1 MKRLLLIA
9 ACIVATVGALA
20 QGTVN
25 FVNKVA
31 GGVLDAPVFN
41 TDGTTKLSGADYLAQ
56 LYAGTTAG
64 SLTAVGSAAPFKAN
78 GYFNAGAVVVPGIA
92 GAATAILQVR
102 AWAAADGATYEA
114 AVAAGKAAGMSE
126 TFGVALGNPGGAP
139 PTVPADMVGL
149 KSFSLSGGG
158 GPIPEPTTI
167 ALGALAAGALL
178 LFRRK

>member
-56 LYAGTTAG
+56 LYAGTSAS
-64 SLTAVGSAAPFKAN
+64 SLTAVGSSFAFKAN
-78 GYFNAGAVVVPGIA
+78 GYFNGGSVTVPGIA
-92 GAATAILQVR
+92 GATVATLQVR
-102 AWAAADGATYEA
+102 AWAAAGGATYEA
-114 AVAAGKAAGMSE
+114 AVGAGKAAGMSE
-126 TFGVALGNPGGAP
+126 TFTVTLGNPSGTP
-139 PTVPADMVGL
+139 PTVPADMVGM
-149 KSFSLSGGG
+149 KSFSLTGGG
-158 GPIPEPTTI
+158 GPVPEPTTI

>member
-1 MKRLLLIA
+1 MKRLLLVA

-25 FVNKVA
+25 FANKVA
-31 GGVLDAPVFN
+31 AAGIDAPVLN
-41 TDGTTKLSGADYLAQ
+41 VDGTKLAGADYLAQ

-64 SLTAVGSAAPFKAN
+64 SLSAVGSAIPFKVN
-78 GYFNAGAVVVPGIA
+78 GYFSGGATVIPGIA
-92 GAATAILQVR
+92 GGATAILQVR
-102 AWAAADGATYEA
+102 AWAAAGGATYELA
-114 AVAAGKAAGMSE
+114 LAAGGAAGMSAE
-126 TFGVALGNPGGAP
+126 FGVALGNPAAEP
-139 PTVPADMVGL
+139 PTVPADLKGLVGFKL
-149 KSFSLSGGG
+149 AG

>member
-1 MKRLLLIA
+1 MKRLLLVA

-25 FVNKVA
+25 FANKVTAA
-31 GGVLDAPVFN
+31 GIDAPVLN
-41 TDGTTKLSGADYLAQ
+41 VDGTKLAGADYLAQ

-64 SLTAVGSAAPFKAN
+64 SLSAVGTAVPFKIN
-78 GYFNAGAVVVPGIA
+78 GYFSGGKVEVPGIA
-92 GAATAILQVR
+92 GGATAILQVR
-102 AWAAADGATYEA
+102 AWAAAGGTTYEA
-114 AVAAGKAAGMSE
+114 AFAKGAASGKSTE
-126 TFGVALGNPGGAP
+126 FGVALGNPTAEP
-139 PTVPADMVGL
+139 PTVPADLKGL
-149 KSFSLSGGG
+149 TGFQLSGGG